1 MKMLMLFWKRRGSN
15 WQRPLAVAAAVVLE
29 EAEAMAEERALLRR
43 RRLLQFRPQSLLNLL
58 RTLPH

>member
-29 EAEAMAEERALLRR
+29 EAEAMAEERALRRR
-43 RRLLQFRPQSLLNLL
+43 RRLLQFRPQSLLNLQ